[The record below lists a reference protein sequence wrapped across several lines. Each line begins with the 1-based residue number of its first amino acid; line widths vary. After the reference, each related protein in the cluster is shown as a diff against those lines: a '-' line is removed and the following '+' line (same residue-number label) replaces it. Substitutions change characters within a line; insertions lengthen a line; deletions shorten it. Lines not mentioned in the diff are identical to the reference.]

1 MKTSNAFNL
10 EMSKDLANRLREVLL
25 DGHWIAS
32 TNFKEQITNT
42 NWKQAVEKLEGLNT
56 IASLT
61 FHINYY
67 LKGVLD
73 VFQGGDLVIQDKH
86 SFDMP
91 DISSESEWMDLVNEF
106 LNNAEL
112 YISHVERMYDQQLSQ
127 SFVKDEY
134 GSYSRNIEAQIEH
147 SYYHL
152 GQIVLIKKLVT
163 QRAME

>member
-1 MKTSNAFNL
+1 MKT
-10 EMSKDLANRLREVLL
+10 SKDLASRLREVLL
-25 DGHWIAS
+25 EGHWIAN

-67 LKGVLD
+67 LKGVLN
-73 VFQGGDLVIQDKH
+73 VFQGGDLVIKDKY

-91 DISSESEWMDLVNEF
+91 EISSESEWLDLVNEY
-106 LNNAEL
+106 LNSAEL
-112 YISHVERMYDQQLSQ
+112 FISHVERMDDQQLSQ

-152 GQIVLIKKLVT
+152 GQMVMIKKLVV
-163 QRAME
+163 QKAME